1 MEFIICDQAGVEL
14 GFLSEY
20 KKIDFDIGELN
31 DFEITISEGS
41 FDKDFFQIGNRII
54 SYKTEYGGIIKR
66 HQVSTTDKEIVLCG
80 YTWRGMLGNKVIEP
94 PTGEAY
100 RIVAGDANTII
111 DNLISSTFDGI
122 IIGSDQLSGIQIK
135 KYQFDRYCTL
145 LDGLQKML
153 KTANARLDIKYNPD
167 LACVVVSAVSIIDY
181 SEMLEYS
188 QDNRLNFSTDDY
200 QMGTNH
206 LICLGQG
213 ELTERQVIHLYVQED
228 GTVGKTQF
236 YKGVDEIEETYDYSS
251 VESLEELEKAGTEKL
266 LELTNY
272 KSLAMSVAEIDAEIG
287 DIVGGRERITGM
299 YAKKP
304 IISKIFRV
312 EGRNTS
318 VEFKLEGSD

>member
-1 MEFIICDQAGVEL
+1 MEFIVCDQAGVEL

-31 DFEITISEGS
+31 DFEVTISEGS
-41 FDKDFFQIGNRII
+41 FSKDFFQIGNRII

-94 PTGEAY
+94 PAGEAY
-100 RIVAGDANTII
+100 KIVSGDANTII
-111 DNLISSTFDGI
+111 DNLIGSTFGGI
-122 IIGSDQLSGIQIK
+122 IAGSDQLSGIQIK
-135 KYQFDRYCTL
+135 SYQFDRYCTL
-145 LDGLQKML
+145 LEGLQKML
-153 KTANARLDIKYNPD
+153 KTVNARLDIKYNPD

-200 QMGTNH
+200 QMGVNH

-213 ELTERQVIHLYVQED
+213 ELTERQVIHLYIQED

-251 VESLEELEKAGTEKL
+251 VESLEELEKAGAEKL

-312 EGRNTS
+312 EGKNTS

>member
-31 DFEITISEGS
+31 DFEVTISEGS

-66 HQVSTTDKEIVLCG
+66 HQVSTADKEIILCG

-94 PTGEAY
+94 PAGEAY
-100 RIVAGDANTII
+100 KIVSGDANTII
-111 DNLISSTFDGI
+111 DNLIGSTFGGI
-122 IIGSDQLSGIQIK
+122 IVGSDQLSGIQIK
-135 KYQFDRYCTL
+135 KYQLDRYCTL

-153 KTANARLDIKYNPD
+153 KTVNARLDIKYNPD

-200 QMGTNH
+200 QMGVNH

-236 YKGVDEIEETYDYSS
+236 YKGMDEIEKTYDYSS
-251 VESLEELEKAGTEKL
+251 VESLEELEKAGVEKL
-266 LELTNY
+266 LELTNH
-272 KSLAMSVAEIDAEIG
+272 KSLAMSIAEIDAEIG

-304 IISKIFRV
+304 IVTKLLRM
-312 EGRNTS
+312 EGRNS
-318 VEFKLEGSD
+318 SIEFKLEGSD